1 MERYRERLASMFMS
15 LGIQRMPSRV
25 FAALF
30 VDESGRMT
38 AGEIAAAL
46 QVSAAA
52 VSGAIRY
59 LTGVG
64 MVLRERDPGS
74 RRDHY
79 VVTNT
84 LWQQAIAA
92 REPTMKRMEDAM
104 REGVQLVGPDSR
116 AGRRATET
124 ADFFEF
130 LRSEMAGLMK
140 RWEEH
145 RAALHST

>member
-1 MERYRERLASMFMS
+1 
-15 LGIQRMPSRV
+15 MPARV

-30 VDESGRMT
+30 VEESGRMT
-38 AGEIAAAL
+38 AGELAAAL

-64 MVLRERDPGS
+64 MVFREREPGS

-79 VVTNT
+79 VVTDT
-84 LWQQAIAA
+84 LWQQAISA
-92 REPTMKRMEDAM
+92 RTPTMKRMEDEM
-104 REGVQLVGPDSR
+104 RNGVQLVGRDSR
-116 AGRRATET
+116 AGRRAAET

-130 LRSEMAGLMK
+130 LRGEMDGLMQ
-140 RWEEH
+140 RWQSH
-145 RAALHST
+145 RSTLGHH